1 MTKMIDCSMGEGGG
15 SIVRISV
22 ALAALTN
29 TSLKLKNI
37 RAKRSNPGLRAQ
49 HLEAINALQQL
60 SGISVKGARIGSQT
74 VNIEEGYK
82 LKDEALVNIGTAG
95 SISLVSQAVS
105 YYSFIQKRNI
115 QLKIEGGATHGKWA
129 PLLEYLTNVTHVL
142 LKLMN
147 KKIYTEHRKFG
158 FFPKGGAEIIIK
170 YDKNEKPLPLILAE
184 KGELEEV
191 KAYYIAYMSLKS
203 RKVAERQ
210 LDSFIK
216 NTKPRVEVTPIIKYV
231 TSISPG
237 SGLTIV
243 NQYSNGSRKGN
254 FVPGEKHLSAERVG
268 EICSSKWKKM
278 EKNNGAIDVHA
289 TDQLIVPMALI
300 NDNSEIT
307 VDEISNHTRTN
318 IELIRKFFQ
327 KTITIKKETNHYSL
341 AIKDL

>member
-1 MTKMIDCSMGEGGG
+1 MTKVIDCSMGEGGG

-29 TSLKLKNI
+29 NSLKLINI

-60 SGISVKGARIGSQT
+60 SGMSVEGAKIGSQT

-82 LKDEALVNIGTAG
+82 PKDEALVNIRTAG

-115 QLKIEGGATHGKWA
+115 KLKIKGGATHGKWA
-129 PLLEYLTNVTHVL
+129 PSLEYLTNVTHVL

-147 KKIYTEHRKFG
+147 KQIYTEHRKFG
-158 FFPKGGAEIIIK
+158 FFPKGGADIIVK
-170 YDKNEKPLPLILAE
+170 YNKNENPLPLILAE
-184 KGELEEV
+184 RGELEGIN
-191 KAYYIAYMSLKS
+191 AYSTASMSLKS

-210 LDSFIK
+210 LNSFIK
-216 NTKPRVEVTPIIKYV
+216 NTNPRVEVTPIIKYV
-231 TSISPG
+231 DSISPG

-278 EKNNGAIDVHA
+278 EKNTGAIDIHA
-289 TDQLIVPMALI
+289 TDQLIVPMALVD
-300 NDNSEIT
+300 DNSEIT
-307 VDEISNHTRTN
+307 ADEISNHTKTN
-318 IELIRKFFQ
+318 IELIKKFF
-327 KTITIKKETNHYSL
+327 KKSITIKKEVNHYSL
-341 AIKDL
+341 TIKSL